1 MALRMI
7 SYGYNMDNG
16 VIVVSPEEEKIVNE
30 IFKRYGE
37 GEFLKAIADDL
48 TARQVVFYM
57 DKTEWNKNTIARIIE
72 NRRYIGEYSY
82 PVIVSEYDFEC
93 ANSRKARK
101 IQAGNDC
108 SEETDYLKNT
118 VFCGQCGRKMY
129 RHTSWSVREKW
140 LCSDGCKNYIYI
152 GDRELTCGI
161 LDALVK
167 AKNDPACIE
176 MQADKATYHPSL
188 DIVRRNNEIKRL
200 TEQGSVQFGAVKK
213 LIFEIAEMKFSC
225 CEYDFSA
232 HTEYLGR
239 KFSEWNNT
247 EALDVKLMKKTVEH
261 ISVEKDGSI
270 AVTLINKAKVKGK
283 G

>member
-7 SYGYNMDNG
+7 SYGYKMDNG

-30 IFKRYGE
+30 IFKRYVE

-72 NRRYIGEYSY
+72 NRRYIGEDGY
-82 PVIVSEYDFEC
+82 PGIVSEDDFER
-93 ANSRKARK
+93 ANSRKSRK
-101 IQAGNDC
+101 IQAKNYCGA
-108 SEETDYLKNT
+108 ETDYLKNT

-129 RHTSWSVREKW
+129 RHASWSVREKW
-140 LCSDGCKNYIYI
+140 LCSGGCKNDIYI
-152 GDRELTCGI
+152 GDRELTGGI

-167 AKNDPACIE
+167 AKNEPSYIE
-176 MQADKATYHPSL
+176 VQHDKETYHPSL
-188 DIVRRNNEIKRL
+188 DIVRQNNEIRRL
-200 TEQGSVQFGAVKK
+200 TEQKNVQFGTVKK

-225 CEYDFSA
+225 CEDDFSV
-232 HTEYLGR
+232 HTEYVGR
-239 KFSEWNNT
+239 KFSEWDNT
-247 EALDVKLMKKTVEH
+247 EMLDVKLMKKTVEH

>member
-7 SYGYNMDNG
+7 SYGYKMENG
-16 VIVVSPEEEKIVNE
+16 VIVVSPEEAEIVNE

-37 GEFLKAIADDL
+37 GEILKAIADDL

-57 DKTEWNKNTIARIIE
+57 EKTEWNKNTIARIIE
-72 NRRYIGEYSY
+72 NRRYIGADDY
-82 PVIVSEYDFEC
+82 PVIVSEDDFER

-101 IQAGNDC
+101 IQAKNDC

-129 RHTSWSVREKW
+129 RHASWSVREKW
-140 LCSDGCKNYIYI
+140 LCSGGCKNDIYI

-176 MQADKATYHPSL
+176 VQADKETYHPSL

-200 TEQGSVQFGAVKK
+200 TEQANVQFGAVKK

-225 CEYDFSA
+225 CEDDFSA
-232 HTEYLGR
+232 HTEYI
-239 KFSEWNNT
+239 KQNFSEWNNT
-247 EALDVKLMKKTVEH
+247 EELDMELMKKTVER

-270 AVTLINKAKVKGK
+270 AVTLINKAKVKGRW
-283 G
+283 